1 MTSMGLSCVIHLRHG
16 WVDISAVLMKKLV
29 RNEKDWKTEPDWE
42 GHTPSIQ
49 LYRSYNPSIGY
60 NSLPAW
66 QSITLTAIT
75 IKLHPSLSPLHP
87 SPSGNI
93 HCHHGYMYIHLH
105 QVTSNAITVHSSPPW
120 LHPLPSSYIHRHQV
134 TSNAIRLHPSPSSYI
149 HRHQVTSI
157 TTMVTSIAIKLHPSP
172 SWLHPLPSAPLY
184 PSPSSY
190 IHCHQVSYIH
200 RHQVTSTAI
209 KLVTSI
215 AIRLHPSPSGYI
227 HRYDSYIHR
236 HHCYMYIHRHQV
248 THVHPSPSGYTCTSI
263 AIRLHMYIH
272 RHQVTSIAIMVTLYI
287 QRHQVTSNAIRL
299 HPSPSVISISYTQE
313 RLQQML

>member
-1 MTSMGLSCVIHLRHG
+1 MTSMCLSCVIHLRHG

-42 GHTPSIQ
+42 GHTPPIQ
-49 LYRSYNPSIGY
+49 LYRGYNPFIGY

-66 QSITLTAIT
+66 QSITLTAIA

-105 QVTSNAITVHSSPPW
+105 QVTSNAITVHPSPPW

-157 TTMVTSIAIKLHPSP
+157 AIKLHPSPSGYIHHHHGYIHRHQVASIAIMVTSIAICTIISIAIKLHPSP
-172 SWLHPLPSAPLY
+172 SS
-184 PSPSSY
+184 
-190 IHCHQVSYIH
+190 
-200 RHQVTSTAI
+200 
-209 KLVTSI
+209 
-215 AIRLHPSPSGYI
+215 
-227 HRYDSYIHR
+227 
-236 HHCYMYIHRHQV
+236 
-248 THVHPSPSGYTCTSI
+248 
-263 AIRLHMYIH
+263 
-272 RHQVTSIAIMVTLYI
+272 
-287 QRHQVTSNAIRL
+287 
-299 HPSPSVISISYTQE
+299 
-313 RLQQML
+313 